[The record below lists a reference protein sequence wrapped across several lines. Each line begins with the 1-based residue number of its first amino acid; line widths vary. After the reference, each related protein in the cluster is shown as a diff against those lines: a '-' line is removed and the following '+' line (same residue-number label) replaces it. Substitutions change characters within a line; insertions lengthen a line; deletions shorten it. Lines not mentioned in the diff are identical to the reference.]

1 MRFKM
6 QAESWKCKLLGNL
19 HVKICMMFSVT
30 RDNSL
35 QHRGGKI
42 KRTSYFLSWKTIWNA
57 KTIFSEYLSSLFFH
71 PSSSSTALRI
81 PFAPPFL
88 GRGNKLTFGKYVS
101 VNSTRS
107 NRIENVKNLD
117 TLPQWIFTSFL
128 DIRSHLSCSTQSK
141 TNRFDVNRLSLSFPP
156 LFFFLKIE
164 IQSLSEFHFDQHFSL
179 FGILSYFKKKKKE
192 RK

>member
-1 MRFKM
+1 M
-6 QAESWKCKLLGNL
+6 QIAGKSACKNLHDVFSYEGQLVTSRRKNKKNKLLSFMEDNL
-19 HVKICMMFSVT
+19 
-30 RDNSL
+30 
-35 QHRGGKI
+35 
-42 KRTSYFLSWKTIWNA
+42 KRENR
-57 KTIFSEYLSSLFFH
+57 IFSEYLSSPFFH
-71 PSSSSTALRI
+71 PPSFSTALRI
-81 PFAPPFL
+81 PFAPLFL

-117 TLPQWIFTSFL
+117 ILPRWIFTSFL

-156 LFFFLKIE
+156 LFFFLKTE